1 MDVKTLVFLP
11 WAFSWPIP
19 ANGQRKPARA
29 VCAPAASRSATAIGS
44 RTATSARVSSRTGNS
59 RSLAGIPISSARY
72 RTGPTSASARLRWAS
87 ILAFSICR
95 LANACASRWR
105 SATMSARSHRF
116 WSAIV
121 IAPTGRPSPG
131 RFLDGPVNLGD
142 APIEIGDG
150 LALDGE
156 ASLGVGGSVRKHQI
170 DDRHMIK
177 VGAREEAEHADS
189 VQAHQ
194 HADHRDEDQAQERRS
209 RVPMLGQPRRC
220 DELPGF
226 QPSAHDDAGLERAD
240 EDCGEASQEFVHDFH
255 IAFADG
261 DIEPFECDLVSDSI
275 LRFIAAQE
283 STPCPRAMM
292 SCTSCSFRASGSGEA
307 GRNAPTRSVASACP
321 PSNHATDAW
330 RASAGAPDL
339 VGGGSGS
346 TENRVMAHHAAQ
358 PADRGECI
366 GIRRLL
372 LKRPL
377 HGRKRFVSGSDTYR
391 AGGRIPFRGHN
402 PPCRRDTDANPRLS

>member
-1 MDVKTLVFLP
+1 
-11 WAFSWPIP
+11 
-19 ANGQRKPARA
+19 
-29 VCAPAASRSATAIGS
+29 
-44 RTATSARVSSRTGNS
+44 
-59 RSLAGIPISSARY
+59 
-72 RTGPTSASARLRWAS
+72 
-87 ILAFSICR
+87 
-95 LANACASRWR
+95 
-105 SATMSARSHRF
+105 MSARSHRF

-402 PPCRRDTDANPRLS
+402 APCRRDTDANPRVL